1 MVKVQVT
8 EDGSHTLFSEM
19 AGQTYHSS
27 HGAVQESRHIF
38 ISQLELVAGQQST
51 VNSQQTI
58 DNGQW
63 STDNRLQ
70 SMVNSQQSTVY
81 SQQSIVEGN
90 LSVLEIGFGT
100 GLNALLAACWAKENG
115 VRVNFSTI
123 ELFPLESAVYEE
135 LNYGRLLGEEELFLK
150 LHEAEWDA
158 GLQEIVP
165 EFAICK
171 YKKDIVE
178 WLRNAQS
185 TMHNAQSLILS
196 SGAQGDLDLNFI
208 VKGIKTFGYQFDV
221 VFFDAFS
228 PDAQLELWTE
238 EVFRNVYGLMKEGG
252 VMTTYCAKG
261 DVRRAMLAAGFMV
274 EKLQGPPGKRH
285 ILRAVK

>member
-19 AGQTYHSS
+19 AGQTYHSA

-38 ISQLELVAGQQST
+38 ISQLSIVNCQQST
-51 VNSQQTI
+51 VN
-58 DNGQW
+58 GQ
-63 STDNRLQ
+63 RLI
-70 SMVNSQQSTVY
+70 VNSQRTTDTGQQLTVNGQL
-81 SQQSIVEGN
+81 SMVGGD

-100 GLNALLAACWAKENG
+100 GLNVLLAACWAKENG
-115 VRVNFSTI
+115 VRVDFSTI
-123 ELFPLESAVYEE
+123 ELYPLERDVYEE
-135 LNYGRLLGEEELFLK
+135 LNYGSLLGEEGLFLK
-150 LHEAEWDA
+150 LHEAKWDA
-158 GLQEIVP
+158 GLQEITP

-196 SGAQGDLDLNFI
+196 SGAQGDLELDF
-208 VKGIKTFGYQFDV
+208 VAKGSKTFGPQFDV

-228 PDAQLELWTE
+228 PDAQPELWTE

-261 DVRRAMLAAGFMV
+261 DVRRAMLAAGFKV

>member
-1 MVKVQVT
+1 MTKIQVT

-19 AGQTYHSS
+19 AGQTYHSA

-38 ISQLELVAGQQST
+38 ISQLSI
-51 VNSQQTI
+51 VNSQQ
-58 DNGQW
+58 
-63 STDNRLQ
+63 L
-70 SMVNSQQSTVY
+70 MVNSQRSMVNGQLSMV
-81 SQQSIVEGN
+81 GGD

-100 GLNALLAACWAKENG
+100 GLNALLTACWAKENG
-115 VRVNFSTI
+115 VRVDFSTI
-123 ELFPLESAVYEE
+123 ELYTLERDVYEE
-135 LNYGRLLGEEELFLK
+135 LNYGSLLGEEGLFLK
-150 LHEAEWDA
+150 LHEAKWDA
-158 GLQEIVP
+158 GLQEITP

-171 YKKDIVE
+171 HKKDIVE
-178 WLRNAQS
+178 WLRNAQC

-196 SGAQGDLDLNFI
+196 SGAQGDLELDF
-208 VKGIKTFGYQFDV
+208 VAKGSKTFGYQFDV

-228 PDAQLELWTE
+228 PDAQPELWTE

-261 DVRRAMLAAGFMV
+261 DVRRAMLAAGFKV

>member
-1 MVKVQVT
+1 M
-8 EDGSHTLFSEM
+8 F
-19 AGQTYHSS
+19 
-27 HGAVQESRHIF
+27 
-38 ISQLELVAGQQST
+38 LVPIQST
-51 VNSQQTI
+51 VYSQQTI
-58 DNGQW
+58 DNGQRANV
-63 STDNRLQ
+63 D
-70 SMVNSQQSTVY
+70 SQQSTGNCQQTTDNGQRVNVD

-135 LNYGRLLGEEELFLK
+135 LNYGCLLGEDELFLK

-178 WLRNAQS
+178 WLDGQQS
-185 TMHNAQSLILS
+185 TVS
-196 SGAQGDLDLNFI
+196 SQQLGL
-208 VKGIKTFGYQFDV
+208 YDV

-228 PDAQLELWTE
+228 PDAQPELWTE
-238 EVFRNVYGLMKEGG
+238 ALRQPVPNSTSTYSSSITGISRPTIGT
-252 VMTTYCAKG
+252 MT
-261 DVRRAMLAAGFMV
+261 RL
-274 EKLQGPPGKRH
+274 P
-285 ILRAVK
+285 LR

>member
-38 ISQLELVAGQQST
+38 ISQLELVNSQQSTVNGQQTTDNGQRSTDNRLQLMVNSQQST

-70 SMVNSQQSTVY
+70 SMVNSQQSTVNSQQTIDNGQRSTDNRLQSMVN
-81 SQQSIVEGN
+81 SQQSIVDGG

-123 ELFPLESAVYEE
+123 ELFPLESAV
-135 LNYGRLLGEEELFLK
+135 
-150 LHEAEWDA
+150 
-158 GLQEIVP
+158 
-165 EFAICK
+165 
-171 YKKDIVE
+171 
-178 WLRNAQS
+178 
-185 TMHNAQSLILS
+185 
-196 SGAQGDLDLNFI
+196 
-208 VKGIKTFGYQFDV
+208 
-221 VFFDAFS
+221 
-228 PDAQLELWTE
+228 
-238 EVFRNVYGLMKEGG
+238 
-252 VMTTYCAKG
+252 
-261 DVRRAMLAAGFMV
+261 
-274 EKLQGPPGKRH
+274 
-285 ILRAVK
+285 

>member
-38 ISQLELVAGQQST
+38 ISQLELVNNQQSTVNSQQST

-58 DNGQW
+58 DNGQR

-70 SMVNSQQSTVY
+70 SMVYSQQTTDNGQQANVD
-81 SQQSIVEGN
+81 SQQSIVEGD

-135 LNYGRLLGEEELFLK
+135 LNYGRLLGEDELFLK

-178 WLRNAQS
+178 WLDGQQS
-185 TMHNAQSLILS
+185 TVS
-196 SGAQGDLDLNFI
+196 SQQLGL
-208 VKGIKTFGYQFDV
+208 YDV

-228 PDAQLELWTE
+228 PDAQPELWTE

-261 DVRRAMLAAGFMV
+261 DVRRAMLAAGFKV

>member
-38 ISQLELVAGQQST
+38 ISQLELVNGQRSMVNGQRSN
-51 VNSQQTI
+51 VNSQQANV
-58 DNGQW
+58 D
-63 STDNRLQ
+63 
-70 SMVNSQQSTVY
+70 SQQSTV
-81 SQQSIVEGN
+81 EGD
-90 LSVLEIGFGT
+90 LAVLEIGFGT

-165 EFAICK
+165 EFEICK

-178 WLRNAQS
+178 WLDGQQS
-185 TMHNAQSLILS
+185 TVNSQQLGL
-196 SGAQGDLDLNFI
+196 
-208 VKGIKTFGYQFDV
+208 YDV

-228 PDAQLELWTE
+228 PDAQPELWTE
-238 EVFRNVYGLMKEGG
+238 EVFRNVYGLMKVGG

-261 DVRRAMLAAGFMV
+261 DVRRAMLAAGFKV

-285 ILRAVK
+285 ILRAMK

>member
-1 MVKVQVT
+1 MTKIQVT

-19 AGQTYHSS
+19 AGQTYHSA

-38 ISQLELVAGQQST
+38 ISQLSI
-51 VNSQQTI
+51 VNSQRSTI
-58 DNGQW
+58 NSQ
-63 STDNRLQ
+63 R
-70 SMVNSQQSTVY
+70 SMVNGQLSMV
-81 SQQSIVEGN
+81 GGD

-100 GLNALLAACWAKENG
+100 GLNALLTACWAKENG
-115 VRVNFSTI
+115 VRVDFSTI
-123 ELFPLESAVYEE
+123 ELYPLERDVYEE
-135 LNYGRLLGEEELFLK
+135 LNYGSLLGEEELFLK

-158 GLQEIVP
+158 GLQEITP

-171 YKKDIVE
+171 HKKDIVE

-185 TMHNAQSLILS
+185 TIHNAQSLILS
-196 SGAQGDLDLNFI
+196 SGAQGDLELDF
-208 VKGIKTFGYQFDV
+208 VAKGSKTFGPQFDV

-228 PDAQLELWTE
+228 PDAQPELWTE
-238 EVFRNVYGLMKEGG
+238 EVFRNVYELMKKGG

-261 DVRRAMLAAGFMV
+261 DVRRAMLAAGFKV

>member
-1 MVKVQVT
+1 MTKIQVT

-19 AGQTYHSS
+19 AGQTYHSA

-38 ISQLELVAGQQST
+38 ISQLSIVNSQQLT
-51 VNSQQTI
+51 VNSQRTTDTGQQLTV
-58 DNGQW
+58 NGQ
-63 STDNRLQ
+63 L
-70 SMVNSQQSTVY
+70 SMV
-81 SQQSIVEGN
+81 GGD

-100 GLNALLAACWAKENG
+100 GLNALLTACWAKENG
-115 VRVNFSTI
+115 VRVDFSTI
-123 ELFPLESAVYEE
+123 ELYPLERDVYEE
-135 LNYGRLLGEEELFLK
+135 LNYGSLLGEEELFLK
-150 LHEAEWDA
+150 LHEAKWDA
-158 GLQEIVP
+158 GLQEITP

-196 SGAQGDLDLNFI
+196 SGAQGDLELDF
-208 VKGIKTFGYQFDV
+208 VAKGSKTFGYQFDV

-228 PDAQLELWTE
+228 PDAQPELWTE

-261 DVRRAMLAAGFMV
+261 DVRRAMLAAGFKV

>member
-38 ISQLELVAGQQST
+38 ISQLELV
-51 VNSQQTI
+51 
-58 DNGQW
+58 NGQ
-63 STDNRLQ
+63 Q
-70 SMVNSQQSTVY
+70 SMVNRQQSMVNRQQAMVNRQQANVDSQQSTV
-81 SQQSIVEGN
+81 EGD
-90 LSVLEIGFGT
+90 LAVLEIGFGT

-135 LNYGRLLGEEELFLK
+135 LNYGRLLGEDELFLK

-178 WLRNAQS
+178 WLDGQQS
-185 TMHNAQSLILS
+185 TVNSQQLGL
-196 SGAQGDLDLNFI
+196 
-208 VKGIKTFGYQFDV
+208 YDV

-228 PDAQLELWTE
+228 PDAQPELWTE

-261 DVRRAMLAAGFMV
+261 DVRRAMLAAGFKV

>member
-1 MVKVQVT
+1 MTKIQVT

-19 AGQTYHSS
+19 AGQTYHSA

-38 ISQLELVAGQQST
+38 ISQLSIVNSQQLT
-51 VNSQQTI
+51 VNSQRTTDTGQQLTV
-58 DNGQW
+58 NGQ
-63 STDNRLQ
+63 L
-70 SMVNSQQSTVY
+70 SMV
-81 SQQSIVEGN
+81 GGD

-115 VRVNFSTI
+115 VRVDFSTI
-123 ELFPLESAVYEE
+123 ELYPLERDVYEE
-135 LNYGRLLGEEELFLK
+135 LNYGSLLGEEGLFLK
-150 LHEAEWDA
+150 LHEAKWDA
-158 GLQEIVP
+158 GLQKITP

-178 WLRNAQS
+178 WLRNAQC
-185 TMHNAQSLILS
+185 TIHNAQSLILS
-196 SGAQGDLDLNFI
+196 SGAQGDLELDF
-208 VKGIKTFGYQFDV
+208 VAKGSKTFGYQFDV

-228 PDAQLELWTE
+228 PDAQPELWTE
-238 EVFRNVYGLMKEGG
+238 EVFRNVYRLMKEGG

-261 DVRRAMLAAGFMV
+261 DVRRAMLAAGFKV

>member
-1 MVKVQVT
+1 MTKIQVT

-19 AGQTYHSS
+19 AGQTYHSA

-38 ISQLELVAGQQST
+38 ISQLSIVNSQQLT
-51 VNSQQTI
+51 VNSQRTTDTGQQLTV
-58 DNGQW
+58 NG
-63 STDNRLQ
+63 RL
-70 SMVNSQQSTVY
+70 SMV
-81 SQQSIVEGN
+81 GGD

-100 GLNALLAACWAKENG
+100 GLNALLTACWAKENG
-115 VRVNFSTI
+115 VRVDFSTI
-123 ELFPLESAVYEE
+123 ELYTLERDVYEE
-135 LNYGRLLGEEELFLK
+135 LNYGSLLGEEGLFLK
-150 LHEAEWDA
+150 LHEAKWDA
-158 GLQEIVP
+158 GLQEITP

-171 YKKDIVE
+171 HKKDIVE
-178 WLRNAQS
+178 WLRNAQC

-196 SGAQGDLDLNFI
+196 SGAQGDLELDF
-208 VKGIKTFGYQFDV
+208 VAKGSKTFGYQFDV

-228 PDAQLELWTE
+228 PDAQPELWTE

-261 DVRRAMLAAGFMV
+261 DVRRAMLEAGFKV